1 MNKAEKWSVF
11 ITYANGDP
19 IEQKLEFIDGP
30 EKARRRSVTFI
41 WSISNDISTYYLR
54 INDHVYVLRKVFA

>member
-30 EKARRRSVTFI
+30 EKSQEECDFHLI
-41 WSISNDISTYYLR
+41 YFQWYLYEYVLLE
-54 INDHVYVLRKVFA
+54 DLVYVHIT

>member
-1 MNKAEKWSVF
+1 MAVNSRYVLLPMNKAEKWSVF

-41 WSISNDISTYYLR
+41 
-54 INDHVYVLRKVFA
+54 